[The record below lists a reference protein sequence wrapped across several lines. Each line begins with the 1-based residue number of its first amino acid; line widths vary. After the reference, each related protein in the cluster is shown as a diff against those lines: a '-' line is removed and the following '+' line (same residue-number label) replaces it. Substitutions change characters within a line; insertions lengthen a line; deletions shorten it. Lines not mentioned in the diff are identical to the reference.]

1 MDHWEDDRVL
11 AEIDPLSDLVALWT
25 AGDPEE
31 LWQALV
37 LQPGRSTTDH
47 WSAVGLLRQHHGN
60 GTPGALATAL
70 LLCTDRRW
78 DRCTHR
84 LVAGIV
90 DSSILGE
97 DDLDE
102 MAACFLWSD
111 RYHYEYPVGWIGTR
125 WIGIDLDGGEGAVSP
140 PVIHLDPLTPVPVER
155 SIAPPLRRWAAARV
169 LRAEPGV
176 FDKIRARSAELA
188 TRDGGAVVSGMLDAV
203 DVLDDGVARKAIDLG
218 LGWSHA
224 SVRLVALDR
233 LAAIDPEAAR
243 RRAAGDSDAKVRNWS
258 PRRARTAA
266 AASPKDRRPEREKE
280 LARRDRLAG
289 QAELFPE

>member
-1 MDHWEDDRVL
+1 MDHWDDNRVL

-25 AGDPEE
+25 ASNPEE

-37 LQPGRSTTDH
+37 LQPGRSTTDY
-47 WSAVGLLRQHHGN
+47 WSAVGLLRRHHGN
-60 GTPGALATAL
+60 GTPGALATTL

-90 DSSILGE
+90 DSSILGK

-111 RYHYEYPVGWIGTR
+111 RYHFEYPVGWIGTR
-125 WIGIDLDGGEGAVSP
+125 WVGIDLDGGEGAVSP

-169 LRAEPGV
+169 LRAEPSV
-176 FDKIRARSAELA
+176 FDAIRARSAEFA
-188 TRDGGAVVSGMLDAV
+188 TRDGGAVVLGMLDAV
-203 DVLDDGVARKAIDLG
+203 DVLDDGVARQAIDLG

-266 AASPKDRRPEREKE
+266 AASPEDRRPEREKE
-280 LARRDRLAG
+280 LARRDRLDG